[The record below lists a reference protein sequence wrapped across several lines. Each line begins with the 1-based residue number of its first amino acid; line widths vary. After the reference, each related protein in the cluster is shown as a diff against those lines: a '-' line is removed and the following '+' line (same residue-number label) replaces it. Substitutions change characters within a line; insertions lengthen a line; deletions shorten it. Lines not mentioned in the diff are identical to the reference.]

1 MANPGLNRA
10 QKGDAARLLLA
21 AARERFSVAA
31 IDLLLPEQ
39 GRLTEWQRIT
49 ASTLLG
55 QLVRAIE
62 DALRGALAESFSDHE
77 GLHAALTSAHVAI
90 ALPLLERANVLRDDD
105 LGNVLVRRVEEHRFY
120 KANAD
125 PAKDDLIVELIR
137 DADGAIASEAMALL
151 IARSRRFDRFQEPA
165 MAETELSAELQH
177 RLVWMVAAALRQY
190 MVQRHGIAPGTA
202 DSAISAAAARMI
214 ADYDEGESLE
224 ARALRLARRLHQ
236 TGRLEDA
243 LLLRTLEEGCLP
255 LFVAGLALR
264 GALDYQAAWEVLSDP
279 RGRGPALLLR
289 IAEVGRAMAA
299 AILLVLNERGRLFSG
314 AAADAA
320 TEQLD
325 LFDETDSGAAHDV
338 LQLWQVDPGYRAAIA
353 RLSTR
358 ARHGGAG

>member
-1 MANPGLNRA
+1 
-10 QKGDAARLLLA
+10 
-21 AARERFSVAA
+21 
-31 IDLLLPEQ
+31 
-39 GRLTEWQRIT
+39 
-49 ASTLLG
+49 
-55 QLVRAIE
+55 
-62 DALRGALAESFSDHE
+62 
-77 GLHAALTSAHVAI
+77 
-90 ALPLLERANVLRDDD
+90 
-105 LGNVLVRRVEEHRFY
+105 
-120 KANAD
+120 
-125 PAKDDLIVELIR
+125 
-137 DADGAIASEAMALL
+137 
-151 IARSRRFDRFQEPA
+151 
-165 MAETELSAELQH
+165 
-177 RLVWMVAAALRQY
+177 

-236 TGRLEDA
+236 TGRLDDA

-325 LFDETDSGAAHDV
+325 LFDETDAGAAHDV